1 MEILKCNLGEEMKM
15 IIKKTIKESFKQN
28 NERFA
33 TYVRATLTK
42 LYPKE
47 IWTVIFFESRGYS
60 YSCANTLSKFNCN
73 YKGYR
78 IVIFSNRKNNKESKK
93 EQNDED
99 NSEEDILTP
108 NNPKSD
114 FKHNSN
120 YYENN
125 IKSYLLTIEE
135 LKLKLY
141 ENNIKLESTQ
151 KIIAQKEKEINKL
164 QNEIQNNLHFNSINN
179 NFYSREQILA
189 LNFITTDQSLH
200 FAIPCLKKDLFVAF
214 VTFLRSWCVSGIQHR

>member
-33 TYVRATLTK
+33 TYVRSTLTK

-78 IVIFSNRKNNKESKK
+78 IVIFSIRKNIKEHKN
-93 EQNDED
+93 EQYDEE
-99 NSEEDILTP
+99 NSEEDIFMP
-108 NNPKSD
+108 NIQKSD
-114 FKHNSN
+114 FKLNSKE
-120 YYENN
+120 YENN
-125 IKSYLLTIEE
+125 IKTYKSTIEE

-141 ENNIKLESTQ
+141 EKDIKLESTK
-151 KIIAQKEKEINKL
+151 KILAQKENEINKL
-164 QNEIQNNLHFNSINN
+164 KIEIQNNMNFNSISN

-200 FAIPCLKKDLFVAF
+200 FAVPCLKKRFI
-214 VTFLRSWCVSGIQHR
+214 C